1 MPLGANVVRSSPR
14 ISRAFFLCVLCLLR
28 ISVVLAEQPAL
39 SERILI
45 AEDARAQTD
54 AELTTLRSGLT
65 HADPK
70 VRQQSVRAI
79 GRLERA
85 DLIPALTRPLADT
98 VADVRIEAANA
109 VGQLARGP
117 KGVTDAKSRLLART
131 KIEREPRVWAAVA
144 ATLGRLP
151 YTTAAEFDE
160 VEAVLARALPSEKT
174 TAVRLDEVLGAVEG
188 LESLSRVAKISK
200 LKDATIRGLRAASG
214 LEGRRE
220 DVEKLARIRRLAT
233 QALTA
238 SGAATKPSLDA
249 GIADPDD
256 EVRRLTM
263 IAARGDV
270 EGREAVVSKGL
281 ADPNP
286 RVRWEALQ
294 TWGRAFQ
301 KTSCDPVVNAVRD
314 SNPHVSLLAI
324 DLLGNGCPSAAQ
336 VLRPL
341 VEGLAANQK
350 NWHAAAHAMVS
361 LAKTS
366 PDDARRMLPQH
377 VAHGVWQ
384 VRMYAAHAAGALEAV
399 DVLEQLGR
407 DPHDNV
413 REAALSELVAHKRPE
428 ATRAAIDALGR
439 PDYQLILTAAR
450 SLRDPAQ
457 KGEAIPAL
465 LRSLARVTAE
475 RKDTS
480 RDPRMAIL
488 DRLRELGAPDGSAL
502 GSDPAATLNPYLTD
516 FDPAIATRVADILQ
530 EWQKGPATAAPQ
542 KLEAPKLSMSA
553 IDAIRNARLRFVM
566 AGRGPFEM
574 KLFVDEAPATALR
587 VTTRAREGYYNG
599 LTFHRVA
606 ANFVV
611 QGGSPGANEYTGDR
625 IYMRDEV
632 GLRSHQRGT
641 VGISTRGRDTGDAQI
656 FVNLIDSPR
665 LDHLYTVFGEVVSGM
680 EVVDAIVEGDVIERV
695 EIVPSSR

>member
-1 MPLGANVVRSSPR
+1 M
-14 ISRAFFLCVLCLLR
+14 
-28 ISVVLAEQPAL
+28 
-39 SERILI
+39 I

-54 AELTTLRSGLT
+54 AELATLRSGLT
-65 HADPK
+65 SGDVK

-85 DLIPALTRPLADT
+85 DLIPALTRPLADP

-109 VGQLARGP
+109 VGQLAREP

-131 KIEREPRVWAAVA
+131 KIEREPRVWAVVA

-151 YTTAAEFDE
+151 YTTAAEYDE
-160 VEAVLARALPSEKT
+160 VEAVLARALPGEKT

-188 LESLSRVAKISK
+188 LESLSRLAKISK
-200 LKDATIRGLRAASG
+200 LKDATIRGLRAAAS

-220 DVEKLARIRRLAT
+220 DAEKLARIRRLAT
-233 QALTA
+233 QALIA
-238 SGAATKPSLDA
+238 SGAATRPSLDA
-249 GIADPDD
+249 GIADADD

-263 IAARGDV
+263 IAARADV
-270 EGREAVVSKGL
+270 EGREAVVSRGL
-281 ADPNP
+281 TDPNP

-301 KTSCDPVVNAVRD
+301 KTSCDPVVKAVRD
-314 SNPHVSLLAI
+314 TNAHVSLLAI
-324 DLLGNGCPSAAQ
+324 DLLGNGCPSSAGI
-336 VLRPL
+336 LRPL
-341 VEGLAANQK
+341 AEGLTADQK

-366 PDDARRMLPQH
+366 PDEARRILPRH

-384 VRMYAAHAAGALEAV
+384 VRMYAAHASGALEAV

-407 DPHDNV
+407 DPQDNV

-428 ATRAAIDALGR
+428 AMRAAIDALAR
-439 PDYQLILTAAR
+439 PDYQLIVTAAR

-457 KGEAIPAL
+457 KAQTIPAL
-465 LRSLARVTAE
+465 LQSLACVTAE

-502 GSDPAATLNPYLTD
+502 GSDPAATLKPYLTD
-516 FDPAIATRVADILQ
+516 FDPAVANRVADMLQ
-530 EWQKGPATAAPQ
+530 EWQKGPATAAPN
-542 KLEAPKLSMSA
+542 KLDAPAISMAA
-553 IDAIRNARLRFVM
+553 IDAIRNARVRFVM
-566 AGRGPFEM
+566 AGRGPFELE
-574 KLFVDEAPATALR
+574 LFVDEAPATALR

-606 ANFVV
+606 ANFVI

-625 IYMRDEV
+625 VFMRDEV

-665 LDHLYTVFGEVVSGM
+665 LDHLYTVFAEVVSGM
-680 EVVDAIVEGDVIERV
+680 DVVDAIVEGDVIERV
-695 EIVPSSR
+695 EVIPPPRGRGEKPILP

>member
-1 MPLGANVVRSSPR
+1 M
-14 ISRAFFLCVLCLLR
+14 
-28 ISVVLAEQPAL
+28 
-39 SERILI
+39 I

-54 AELTTLRSGLT
+54 AELATLRSGLT
-65 HADPK
+65 NADPK

-109 VGQLARGP
+109 LGQLARGA
-117 KGVTDAKSRLLART
+117 KEVADAKSRLLART
-131 KIEREPRVWAAVA
+131 RIEREPRVWAVVA

-151 YTTAAEFDE
+151 YTAAAEFDE

-188 LESLSRVAKISK
+188 LESLSRLPKISK

-220 DVEKLARIRRLAT
+220 DAEKLARIRRFAT

-249 GIADPDD
+249 GIADMDD

-263 IAARGDV
+263 IAARAEI
-270 EGREAVVSKGL
+270 EGRDAVVSKGL

-286 RVRWEALQ
+286 RVRYEALQ

-301 KTSCDPVVNAVRD
+301 KTSCDPVVRAVRD
-314 SNPHVSLLAI
+314 ANVHVSLLAI
-324 DLLGNGCPSAAQ
+324 DLLGNGCPSSADT
-336 VLRPL
+336 LRPL
-341 VEGLAANQK
+341 AEGLAADQK
-350 NWHAAAHAMVS
+350 DWHAAAHAMVS

-366 PDDARRMLPQH
+366 PEDARRILPRH
-377 VAHGVWQ
+377 AAHGVWQ

-399 DVLEQLGR
+399 DVLEQLGG
-407 DPHDNV
+407 DPQDNV

-428 ATRAAIDALGR
+428 ATRAAIDALAR

-450 SLRDPAQ
+450 SFRNPAQ
-457 KGEAIPAL
+457 KAQVIPAL
-465 LRSLARVTAE
+465 LQSLARVTAE

-488 DRLRELGAPDGSAL
+488 DRLREFGAPDGSPL
-502 GSDPAATLNPYLTD
+502 GPDPAAMLKPYLTD
-516 FDPAIATRVADILQ
+516 FDPAVAARVADILQ
-530 EWQKGPATAAPQ
+530 EWQKGPAVAAPL
-542 KLEAPKLSMSA
+542 KLEAPTLSMTA
-553 IDAIRNARLRFVM
+553 IDALRNVRLRFVM
-566 AGRGPFEM
+566 ARRGPFELE
-574 KLFVDEAPATALR
+574 LFVDEAPATALR
-587 VTTRAREGYYNG
+587 VATRAREGYYNG

-606 ANFVV
+606 ANFVI
-611 QGGSPGANEYTGDR
+611 QGGSPGANEYSGDR
-625 IYMRDEV
+625 VYMRDEV

-665 LDHLYTVFGEVVSGM
+665 LDHLYTVFAEVVSGM

-695 EIVPSSR
+695 DVVPPPTGRGAKPAKGSAPDIQQSPGL